1 MTAGRL
7 LTVLVAVLAFA
18 PAAHART
25 DAPRLSAPQGL
36 RPFLLRADEPK
47 TDQYPRT
54 PSFAWRPV
62 ARTLRYEFQLSTSN
76 VFRDNGI
83 VYSNRAVK
91 TPALSVPLSLPW
103 ITGKPYALYARV
115 RAVTQ
120 VGTTPW
126 TEPYGF
132 NMRWPTMPEP
142 MSTFPGLLRWTPIPG
157 ATSYEVWLV
166 DVKTP
171 KWPTG
176 KVIKTTTNV
185 ADQREF
191 YTFHQNVLKWMSSVR
206 WRIRAVRSLYGARA
220 NQLPAVSYGPWSTT
234 YTAVNPPFAVG
245 PLGLVST
252 VSDAITDASASTAAH
267 ALMPAVT
274 FTGSP
279 PAFEDMPVELYRMY
293 AFTDSDC
300 VNVVF
305 TGSIV
310 GSPTYAPRT
319 SGVLKLTSSLSGID
333 SARGK
338 YLDDDETSGVREL
351 SADGIEIHPNE
362 TVKPA
367 AASGESGTEEG
378 EPTEGEPK
386 EGEPKEGEPKEGE
399 SEKTSE
405 KGSADGDEPDSGTLP
420 VDPEKQAPLVD
431 LWDTEW
437 PQGGYYWTV
446 VGVGLKQPDPILTTL
461 VSGSAASA
469 TTIEVAD
476 ASGFNASDKL
486 EVGLPPEVVTIKEI
500 SGNTITLDTALG
512 APHAAGDEVKLSPDT
527 IFYQDVELPQ
537 DACAAGRML
546 RFGKMSEPA
555 VSIAGAPLVSGLSTT
570 GRLISASRTEAIFY
584 GPPVVAWNPAAG
596 AHGYEVQWSKSNDPF
611 EPAAKPI
618 ATYAT
623 SAVLPLTPGTW
634 YYRVRGL
641 NLTLPKDAQTLSWS
655 DEVKVVVAKPRFKI
669 VKAAKK

>member
-1 MTAGRL
+1 MTAARL
-7 LTVLVAVLAFA
+7 LVVLIAALALA
-18 PAAHART
+18 PQAAARS
-25 DAPRLSAPQGL
+25 DAPKLSAPEGL

-54 PSFAWRPV
+54 PSFAWRPI

-76 VFRDNGI
+76 IFRDNGI
-83 VYSNRAVK
+83 VYQNRQIK

-120 VGTTPW
+120 TGTTPW

-132 NMRWPTMPEP
+132 NMRWPTIPEP
-142 MSTFPGLLRWTPIPG
+142 MSTFPGMLRWTPIPG

-166 DVKTP
+166 DVKTAA
-171 KWPTG
+171 WPTG
-176 KVIKTTTNV
+176 KRISTTTNV

-191 YTFHQNVLKWMSSVR
+191 YTFHRDLLKWTSSVR
-206 WRIRAVRSLYGARA
+206 WRIRAVRALYGARA
-220 NQLPAVSYGPWSTT
+220 NQLPAVSYGPWSQT
-234 YTAVNPPFAVG
+234 YAAVNPPFMTG
-245 PLGLVST
+245 PLGLTST
-252 VSDAITDASASTAAH
+252 VSDSITDVSASQAAH
-267 ALMPAVT
+267 SLMPAFT
-274 FTGSP
+274 FAGS
-279 PAFEDMPVELYRMY
+279 AADYQNAPVELHRVY

-305 TGSIV
+305 R
-310 GSPTYAPRT
+310 GSPVGGPAYAPRT
-319 SGVLKLTSSLSGID
+319 TGVLKLPGSKSSIAA
-333 SARGK
+333 ARIK
-338 YLDDDETSGVREL
+338 YLEDGEVSGTREL
-351 SADGIEIHPNE
+351 SADGVDILSNE
-362 TVKPA
+362 SVAPA
-367 AASGESGTEEG
+367 EESAEPESEETE
-378 EPTEGEPK
+378 TETKEEEPK
-386 EGEPKEGEPKEGE
+386 EGET
-399 SEKTSE
+399 EKTSE
-405 KGSADGDEPDSGTLP
+405 KESTEESGLP
-420 VDPEKQAPLVD
+420 VDEKDAAPQVD

-446 VGVGLKQPDPILTTL
+446 VGVAAIQPDPIITTL
-461 VSGSAASA
+461 VSAVPAGA

-476 ASGFNASDKL
+476 GAGFGSGNRL
-486 EVGLPPEVVTIKEI
+486 EVGLPPELVTIKEVD
-500 SGNTITLDTALG
+500 GNTITLEKALG
-512 APHAAGDEVKLSPDT
+512 AAHAAGDEVKLSPDT
-527 IFYQDVELPQ
+527 IFYQDTELPQ
-537 DACAAGRML
+537 DACAAGRVM

-570 GRLISASRTEAIFY
+570 GRLTSASRTQALFY

-611 EPAAKPI
+611 EPTGKPI

-641 NLTLPKDAQTLSWS
+641 NLTLPKEAQPLSWS
-655 DEVKVVVAKPRFKI
+655 DVVKVTVAKPVFKL
-669 VKAAKK
+669 VTPAAGKTAKKSKQK

>member
-1 MTAGRL
+1 MTAARL
-7 LTVLVAVLAFA
+7 LAVLVAALAIA
-18 PAAHART
+18 PTAQARA

-76 VFRDNGI
+76 VFRDNGT
-83 VYSNRAVK
+83 VYSNRQVK

-157 ATSYEVWLV
+157 ATSYQVWLV
-166 DVKTP
+166 DAKTGD
-171 KWPTG
+171 WPRG
-176 KVIKTTTNV
+176 KVIDTTTNV
-185 ADQREF
+185 LDERDH
-191 YTFHQNVLKWMSSVR
+191 YTFHQNLKWTSSVR
-206 WRIRAVRSLYGARA
+206 WRIRAVRVLYGARA
-220 NQLPAVSYGPWSTT
+220 NALPAVSYGPWSTT

-245 PLGLVST
+245 KLGLLST
-252 VSDAITDASASTAAH
+252 VSDSITDATTSTAAH
-267 ALMPAVT
+267 ALMPAFT
-274 FTGSP
+274 FTGDTTV
-279 PAFEDMPVELYRMY
+279 FDEKVELYRVY

-310 GSPTYAPRT
+310 GSPAFAPRT
-319 SGVLKLTSSLSGID
+319 SGVLELPPSLSGIEL
-333 SARGK
+333 ARNK
-338 YLDDDETSGVREL
+338 YLEDGETSGVDERTN
-351 SADGIEIHPNE
+351 DGAKVVPNE
-362 TVKPA
+362 TTKPA
-367 AASGESGTEEG
+367 AESGG
-378 EPTEGEPK
+378 EEGEPK
-386 EGEPKEGEPKEGE
+386 EAEPKEAEPKEGEKEGE
-399 SEKTSE
+399 KPAEEAPPTESGGTS
-405 KGSADGDEPDSGTLP
+405 LP
-420 VDPEKQAPLVD
+420 AAETAEAPLVD

-446 VGVGLKQPDPILTTL
+446 VGVEPATPELIETTL
-461 VSGSAASA
+461 AVAAGIGA
-469 TTIEVAD
+469 TTLELAD
-476 ASGFNASDKL
+476 ASGFKTGQKL
-486 EVGLPPEVVTIKEI
+486 VVGLAPQELVTIKAI
-500 SGNTITLDTALG
+500 SGNTITLESALTG
-512 APHAAGDEVKLSPDT
+512 AHGAGDEVTLSADT
-527 IFYQDVELPQ
+527 IYYQDVELPQ
-537 DACAAGRML
+537 DACAAGRVL

-570 GRLISASRTEAIFY
+570 GRLISASRTEALFY

-641 NLTLPKDAQTLSWS
+641 NLTLPKDAQPLSWS
-655 DEVKVVVAKPRFKI
+655 PEVKVVVAKPRFKI